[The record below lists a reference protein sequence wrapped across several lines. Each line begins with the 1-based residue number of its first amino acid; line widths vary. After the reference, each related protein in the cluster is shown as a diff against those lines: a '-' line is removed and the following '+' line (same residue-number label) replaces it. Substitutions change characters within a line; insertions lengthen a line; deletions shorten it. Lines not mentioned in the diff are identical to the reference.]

1 MGPITLTDDTILSTN
16 IVIAVVLLVLFLTF
30 KKSQHTDVFPI
41 SVTNELKGL
50 GILTVVFAHFAYM
63 KVTNADFLFPL
74 SIIAGVGVDLFLFM
88 SGYGLSVGMLKRP
101 MKTLDFYKKRVI
113 KIFIPFWVALIIIFA
128 ADAIFLK
135 EYYMATSLTTTGEGG
150 SIALYIFRSML
161 GFFPTALGFGDVNSP
176 FWYIT
181 WMIMFYLLFPIVFFK
196 DKPWLTA
203 LILAVI
209 ATIIGTFNPGDLGDN
224 WLHRLHTL
232 AFPMG
237 IIAAWLL
244 QVKEGEE
251 NKFVTFIK
259 EFRLK
264 KVGLVRYLI
273 IALMFVVVYYV
284 SQNTTANSWPTLT
297 TIFVKGFYVEQ
308 LMSLVIMMAFI
319 VIFVLKKV
327 DNKFLAIYG
336 VYSYEVYLIHWPLI
350 GRYDF
355 FFDYLP
361 SWAAVICWLVAF
373 ILVSMLL
380 NKIVKPISAWVD
392 KIAK

>member
-1 MGPITLTDDTILSTN
+1 
-16 IVIAVVLLVLFLTF
+16 
-30 KKSQHTDVFPI
+30 
-41 SVTNELKGL
+41 
-50 GILTVVFAHFAYM
+50 
-63 KVTNADFLFPL
+63 
-74 SIIAGVGVDLFLFM
+74 
-88 SGYGLSVGMLKRP
+88 
-101 MKTLDFYKKRVI
+101 
-113 KIFIPFWVALIIIFA
+113 
-128 ADAIFLK
+128 
-135 EYYMATSLTTTGEGG
+135 

-203 LILAVI
+203 LILAII

-297 TIFVKGFYVEQ
+297 AIFVKSFYVEQ

>member
-203 LILAVI
+203 LILAII

-297 TIFVKGFYVEQ
+297 VIFVKGFYVEQ